1 MKIKALNIFLLTAIV
16 GNFINLVPTEAQA
29 AKSKKDKSKSD
40 ESVKVFNTEKQARE
54 YICEP
59 LKGEDNSLCKMALR
73 KIGSKRFSDL
83 GQTTKTA
90 PAKVVKDI
98 PGVCKTKVK
107 ETLKSPASAKYPT
120 KPKVKEIFQGMYVVT
135 GKLDAQN
142 TYGALLRREYHCY
155 MYYTDKGQLK
165 TMATRLIE

>member
-1 MKIKALNIFLLTAIV
+1 MKIKAFNIFLLAAII
-16 GNFINLVPTEAQA
+16 GTSINLAPTEAQA
-29 AKSKKDKSKSD
+29 NKSKKDESKSD
-40 ESVKVFNTEKQARE
+40 KNVKVFNTEKQARE

-59 LKGEDNSLCKMALR
+59 LKGEDNSLCLMALR
-73 KIGSKRFSDL
+73 KIGSKRFSEL

-107 ETLKSPASAKYPT
+107 ATLKSPASAKYPT
-120 KPKVKEIFQGMYVVT
+120 KPKVKELFQGMYVVT

-155 MYYTDKGQLK
+155 MHYTEKGQLK
-165 TMATRLIE
+165 TMATRLIK

>member
-1 MKIKALNIFLLTAIV
+1 MKIKAFNIFLLAAII
-16 GNFINLVPTEAQA
+16 GTSINLAPTEAQA
-29 AKSKKDKSKSD
+29 NKSKKDESKSD
-40 ESVKVFNTEKQARE
+40 KNVKVFNTEKQARE

-59 LKGEDNSLCKMALR
+59 LKGEDNSLCLMALR
-73 KIGSKRFSDL
+73 KIGSKRFSEL

-107 ETLKSPASAKYPT
+107 ATLKSPASAKYPT

-155 MYYTDKGQLK
+155 MHYTEKGQLK

>member
-1 MKIKALNIFLLTAIV
+1 MKIKALNIFLLAAII
-16 GNFINLVPTEAQA
+16 GTSINLAPTEAQA
-29 AKSKKDKSKSD
+29 NKSKKDESKSD
-40 ESVKVFNTEKQARE
+40 KNVKVFNTEKQARE

-59 LKGEDNSLCKMALR
+59 LKGEDNSLCLMALR
-73 KIGSKRFSDL
+73 KIGSKRFSEL

-107 ETLKSPASAKYPT
+107 ATLKSPASAKYPT
-120 KPKVKEIFQGMYVVT
+120 KPKVKELFQGMYVVT

-155 MYYTDKGQLK
+155 MHYTEKGQLK
-165 TMATRLIE
+165 TMATRLIK

>member
-1 MKIKALNIFLLTAIV
+1 MKIKALNIFLLAAII
-16 GNFINLVPTEAQA
+16 GTSINLAPTEAQA
-29 AKSKKDKSKSD
+29 NKSKKDESKSD
-40 ESVKVFNTEKQARE
+40 KNVKVFNTEKQARE

-59 LKGEDNSLCKMALR
+59 LKGEDNSLCLMALR
-73 KIGSKRFSDL
+73 KIGSKRFSEL

-107 ETLKSPASAKYPT
+107 ATLKSPASAKYPT

-155 MYYTDKGQLK
+155 MHYTEKGQLK
-165 TMATRLIE
+165 TMATRLIK

>member
-1 MKIKALNIFLLTAIV
+1 MKIKALNIFLLAAII
-16 GNFINLVPTEAQA
+16 GTSINLAPTEAQA
-29 AKSKKDKSKSD
+29 NKSKKDESKSD
-40 ESVKVFNTEKQARE
+40 KNVKVFNTEKQARE

-59 LKGEDNSLCKMALR
+59 LKGEDNSLCLMALR
-73 KIGSKRFSDL
+73 KIGSKRFSEL

-107 ETLKSPASAKYPT
+107 AILKSPASAKYPT
-120 KPKVKEIFQGMYVVT
+120 KPKVKELFQGMYVVT

-155 MYYTDKGQLK
+155 MHYTEKGQLK

>member
-1 MKIKALNIFLLTAIV
+1 MF
-16 GNFINLVPTEAQA
+16 PTEAQA
-29 AKSKKDKSKSD
+29 AKSKKDKSNSD
-40 ESVKVFNTEKQARE
+40 NVKVFNTETQARE

-90 PAKVVKDI
+90 PQKVVNDI

-107 ETLKSPASAKYPT
+107 NTLKSPASAKYPT

-142 TYGALLRREYHCY
+142 TYGALLRKEYHCY

-165 TMATRLIE
+165 TIATRLIE

>member
-1 MKIKALNIFLLTAIV
+1 MKIKAFNIFLLAAII
-16 GNFINLVPTEAQA
+16 GTSINLAPTEAQA
-29 AKSKKDKSKSD
+29 NKSKKDESKSD
-40 ESVKVFNTEKQARE
+40 KNVKVFNTEKQARE

-59 LKGEDNSLCKMALR
+59 LKGEDNSLCLMALR
-73 KIGSKRFSDL
+73 KIGSKRFSEL

-107 ETLKSPASAKYPT
+107 ATLKSPASAKYPT

-155 MYYTDKGQLK
+155 MHYTEKGQLK
-165 TMATRLIE
+165 TMATRLIK